1 MNKFNEF
8 DLIKTP
14 RNWIDEVTATNFEP
28 TKRAKVI
35 RIKYIFAI
43 VLIVMTIG
51 ISSLGITYAFSD
63 SFRTWLSQ
71 RFSSN
76 LKISSALEFS
86 SINKNTPT
94 LKLDY
99 GHWRAENEFFGIID
113 EDYNFLKVFTLENEQ
128 IRQCPINE
136 YYGSIAGHE
145 FSFKYAD
152 YQERIVAF
160 DFNGC
165 VYSVLPK
172 IINNDIYVC
181 VDINDGE
188 QRALNIAKI
197 NLESKQISFITNDN
211 ISVNPITSPQQTN
224 ILINKSDQGWE
235 NYNIETGETNLIKNI
250 DPYMHSNCI
259 TFIDEQTVVT
269 YDENGHSY
277 LINILTNEVRTL
289 DKYPLEGTIVNIEYS
304 DETIKLTNIIT
315 GAVSRI
321 DYHFYGTNYMGT
333 YCSIDYL
340 VLFNN
345 EKLYLY
351 DIESNQLVDLDPQKE
366 LDEQL
371 KEVMI
376 IDQKHLLITTDKR
389 AYIVAN
395 VGNNG

>member
-1 MNKFNEF
+1 M
-8 DLIKTP
+8 
-14 RNWIDEVTATNFEP
+14 
-28 TKRAKVI
+28 
-35 RIKYIFAI
+35 
-43 VLIVMTIG
+43 
-51 ISSLGITYAFSD
+51 
-63 SFRTWLSQ
+63 
-71 RFSSN
+71 
-76 LKISSALEFS
+76 
-86 SINKNTPT
+86 
-94 LKLDY
+94 
-99 GHWRAENEFFGIID
+99 
-113 EDYNFLKVFTLENEQ
+113 
-128 IRQCPINE
+128 
-136 YYGSIAGHE
+136 
-145 FSFKYAD
+145 
-152 YQERIVAF
+152 
-160 DFNGC
+160 
-165 VYSVLPK
+165 PK

-235 NYNIETGETNLIKNI
+235 NSNIETGETNLIKNI

-289 DKYPLEGTIVNIEYS
+289 DKYLLEGTIVNIEYS